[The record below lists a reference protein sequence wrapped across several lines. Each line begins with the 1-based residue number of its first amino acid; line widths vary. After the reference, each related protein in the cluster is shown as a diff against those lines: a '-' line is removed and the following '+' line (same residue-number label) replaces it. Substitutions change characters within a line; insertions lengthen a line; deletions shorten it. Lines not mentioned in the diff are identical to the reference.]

1 VLADR
6 FDWGAIFILFSFFFL
21 LTNVIYFRSLPSP
34 FSFYQINTKYYY
46 INIGY
51 ALAFGGDYNN
61 PESSNRKSFIG
72 TTDFFSVGPSSAY
85 WFFEYT
91 FSATSVTIVAGTL
104 AERCQMAAYL
114 AYSVVLAGFIYPVV
128 AHSIWSNEGFLS
140 RTNNNPFM
148 DQGVIDFAGGG
159 VVHLNGGLIALY
171 ATLVLGP
178 RRGRFYDAQGEPLD
192 NPQPFPGHS
201 VALQLLGTMI
211 LWFGCKLKSCLFTFL
226 FTCNNSLSIL
236 LHSLNLSYSIPFH
249 SLLYFL
255 NRVRI

>member
-1 VLADR
+1 M
-6 FDWGAIFILFSFFFL
+6 
-21 LTNVIYFRSLPSP
+21 
-34 FSFYQINTKYYY
+34 
-46 INIGY
+46 
-51 ALAFGGDYNN
+51 
-61 PESSNRKSFIG
+61 G
-72 TTDFFSVGPSSAY
+72 TTHFASVGPSSAY

-114 AYSVVLAGFIYPVV
+114 AYSVALAGFIYPVI

-140 RTNNNPFM
+140 RTNYSPFM
-148 DQGVIDFAGGG
+148 DSGVIDFAGGG

-178 RRGRFYDAQGEPLD
+178 RRGRFYDPQGEPLV

-211 LWFGCKLKSCLFTFL
+211 LWFGCK
-226 FTCNNSLSIL
+226 
-236 LHSLNLSYSIPFH
+236 
-249 SLLYFL
+249 
-255 NRVRI
+255 